1 MHREKGTVAQQN
13 CDAALHQTRPPTGIT
28 EMPCTP
34 ARLRGYHLIIY
45 GIRPINR
52 FNQKHDEVY
61 SAVTFREDP

>member
-1 MHREKGTVAQQN
+1 
-13 CDAALHQTRPPTGIT
+13 
-28 EMPCTP
+28 
-34 ARLRGYHLIIY
+34 LIIY